1 MGAKFMRPLNERG
14 SAPQGLGG
22 IEIIF
27 VGPVFF
33 ALNIDTPNR
42 MDDLF
47 KREAIVRAILRSIE
61 ALPPNPA
68 VNSDA
73 AR

>member
-1 MGAKFMRPLNERG
+1 MKVKPRLPAQIEGFMGAKFMRPLNERG

-42 MDDLF
+42 MDGVPSVWHQRVVLPL
-47 KREAIVRAILRSIE
+47 RA
-61 ALPPNPA
+61 
-68 VNSDA
+68 
-73 AR
+73 